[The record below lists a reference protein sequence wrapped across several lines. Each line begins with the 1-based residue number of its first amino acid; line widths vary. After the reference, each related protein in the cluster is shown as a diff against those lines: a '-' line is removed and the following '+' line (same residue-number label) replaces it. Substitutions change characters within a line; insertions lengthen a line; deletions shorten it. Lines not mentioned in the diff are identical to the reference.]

1 MKNERELIVS
11 KEEIALQLARTNIS
25 AAVLVEGVGA
35 AHAINLMQIFA
46 ATTLRFP
53 AASSIFKASIV
64 VFIRKELE
72 GTYKGEKKRRA
83 IVKRAQQ
90 ELEERGIK
98 CTRRQIERIYKAGK
112 WVE

>member
-64 VFIRKELE
+64 VFIEQKLRGNLQGRKK
-72 GTYKGEKKRRA
+72 TKGDCKTRPARTRRA
-83 IVKRAQQ
+83 RD
-90 ELEERGIK
+90 
-98 CTRRQIERIYKAGK
+98 
-112 WVE
+112 